1 MKRIL
6 LTGVAALA
14 ITIGAG
20 TRHAAKAVLG
30 VGDITF
36 CTNCASE
43 FSQIAS
49 WGKQAADMARQAQQG
64 VEMISQGYTR
74 VQQAQAAYYAIT
86 HVSDLG
92 TAVGALGA
100 LGIQNPLPINPF
112 ALQSLLNGSGGVQ
125 GGVSSLA
132 SLYTGNLNAN
142 RVYAPPDALGW
153 VAQQINRQAGGI
165 AGTQA
170 VALQLHQSAA
180 ERTPLIAALQARI
193 SAGETTPAEREGLTN
208 RLLAE
213 QTYVQNQAVQAQALG
228 AQASLLVANQ
238 EQRQVEHLQGSI
250 EAVMSDARGR
260 GYWTGN

>member
-1 MKRIL
+1 MRRVL

-14 ITIGAG
+14 ITVGAG
-20 TRHAAKAVLG
+20 TRRAADAQLLVNDPIQTL
-30 VGDITF
+30 
-36 CTNCASE
+36 
-43 FSQIAS
+43 IAQSS
-49 WGKQAADMARQAQQG
+49 WLKQAADMAKQAADMATQIRQ
-64 VEMISQGYTR
+64 YTAMLN
-74 VQQAQAAYYAIT
+74 QAQAAYYAVT
-86 HVSDLG
+86 HVTDLG

-100 LGIQNPLPINPF
+100 LGIQNPLPINPY

-142 RVYAPPDALGW
+142 RVYEPPNALGW

-180 ERTPLIAALQARI
+180 ERAPLIAALQARI
-193 SAGETTPAEREGLTN
+193 SAGTTTPAEREGLTN
-208 RLLAE
+208 RLLVE

-228 AQASLLVANQ
+228 AQAVLLAANQ
-238 EQRQVEHLQGSI
+238 EQRQTERLQGSI
-250 EAVMSDARGR
+250 EAVMNDARGR